1 MKKASE
7 VFNKIRFA
15 KLDPTHD
22 KGPKG
27 STDDEEHGVVSSQE
41 FQQQVDHVK
50 KRAMQEQHA
59 DAGKF
64 KPVRPKVIQNTPNVS
79 PRATNDSANVKLK
92 EDLRKWFDK
101 DHPEGGWKR
110 INSKGEAVGPCAREP
125 GEPKPKCMS
134 NEKRAALS
142 KKERASAVASKR
154 KHDPNPERK
163 GEPINVSNFGK
174 GKISEDMENLEEK
187 NVPTSPEKWAQ
198 AKAQAK
204 AKFDVYPSA
213 YANGWASKK
222 YKEMG
227 GGWKSVDEAVKDKFD
242 IGEYDQE
249 GDMAKSDLRS
259 IMANAK
265 RIHDMLEDSTNLPEW
280 VQSKITLAEDYIST
294 VANYMTSEMSE
305 EVVMEE
311 DKFAGWIAHY
321 NGKKHEIKKH
331 EAKDLYD
338 AKQKAIAH
346 FKAPKSKHGLIGIA
360 AAYNEEVEIEE
371 SRGHKIIDTFFKNRQ
386 AAQKAYQGNPAHDSK
401 VAAGGGTPA
410 DQGIAAAKK
419 EVKEGAVPSTE
430 KTVTV
435 KHETSGKELV
445 VTAKSANEYKQRGYH
460 PVKEDVEQLEEG
472 RPSQRH
478 PLEGHE
484 YHKKTN
490 AELEYIAKDAHKAA
504 EAMKSHNT
512 TAENKYRDQAND
524 SATVRHFRKTS
535 GTPDWYKKKYG
546 MNEDVSAEGEKAAK
560 AGTKWH
566 ENPHPS
572 GSKNAY
578 EWDKGHTKVRT
589 KDMKEGYYKDMDTN
603 RKEDERLGS
612 WKKET
617 PWTKTKGTVTDKSG
631 AKHTPMSRARD
642 LARSAMKKNIKEFVV
657 NESRLA
663 DIVREAAENAK
674 KKKKEAE
681 KQDKVVS
688 DDKFQKDP
696 ELSTQIIRN
705 D

>member
-1 MKKASE
+1 MPLQQNKLRKTKMKKPSE
-7 VFNKIRFA
+7 VFKNIRFA
-15 KLDPTHD
+15 KLDPHHD

-27 STDDEEHGVVSSQE
+27 STDDEEHGAVSE
-41 FQQQVDHVK
+41 VEWNQQLAHQK
-50 KRAMQEQHA
+50 KRAMQE
-59 DAGKF
+59 
-64 KPVRPKVIQNTPNVS
+64 
-79 PRATNDSANVKLK
+79 
-92 EDLRKWFDK
+92 DLRNWFDK

-134 NEKRAALS
+134 NEKRAKLS
-142 KKERASAVASKR
+142 KKERASAVAAKR

-213 YANGWASKK
+213 YANGWAAKK
-222 YKEMG
+222 YKAMG
-227 GGWKSVDEAVKDKFD
+227 GGWKSVSEAVKDKFD

-265 RIHDMLEDSTNLPEW
+265 RVHDMLEDSTNLPEW

-305 EVVMEE
+305 EVVVEE
-311 DKFAGWIAHY
+311 DIRSARIIKSLYKKKGVTEEVWNKTGKEAVHRETGKKTYEYKKYDSEGKETGHREYRDEKGKSMGESVEQMDEEIAGWIAHY
-321 NGKKHEIKKH
+321 NGQKHEIKKH

-346 FKAPKSKHGLIGIA
+346 FKAPKSKHGLIA
-360 AAYNEEVEIEE
+360 VKPAYNEEVE
-371 SRGHKIIDTFFKNRQ
+371 
-386 AAQKAYQGNPAHDSK
+386 
-401 VAAGGGTPA
+401 
-410 DQGIAAAKK
+410 
-419 EVKEGAVPSTE
+419 
-430 KTVTV
+430 
-435 KHETSGKELV
+435 
-445 VTAKSANEYKQRGYH
+445 
-460 PVKEDVEQLEEG
+460 LEEG
-472 RPSQRH
+472 
-478 PLEGHE
+478 
-484 YHKKTN
+484 KMKD
-490 AELEYIAKDAHKAA
+490 IA
-504 EAMKSHNT
+504 
-512 TAENKYRDQAND
+512 
-524 SATVRHFRKTS
+524 
-535 GTPDWYKKKYG
+535 
-546 MNEDVSAEGEKAAK
+546 
-560 AGTKWH
+560 
-566 ENPHPS
+566 
-572 GSKNAY
+572 
-578 EWDKGHTKVRT
+578 
-589 KDMKEGYYKDMDTN
+589 TN
-603 RKEDERLGS
+603 REEDKRLGS

-617 PWTKTKGTVTDKSG
+617 PWMKTKATVTDKSG

-642 LARSAMKKNIKEFVV
+642 LARAAAKKNVKESVSIS
-657 NESRLA
+657 ESRLA
-663 DIVREAAENAK
+663 DIVREAADNAK

-681 KQDKVVS
+681 KDKDVS